1 MLIDAYG
8 TTPDGLRPDG
18 REPRH
23 ARGFVGTAAAW
34 TAVCAGLLGIA
45 PIVLPGVLPGVLT
58 GVLPGVPFGGP
69 RAPAAGTR
77 PDPVASLATAL
88 ALNVGVLTLLLARG
102 LRRGERR
109 SWRAALVLL
118 PMGAAAQLA
127 HRQSVFGTLVP
138 LALLALLLRHRARFT
153 APPDRRSRWR
163 ALKNFVLLGSG
174 SILLGL
180 LLVGAHADRM
190 DGAPSVAARLTHVL
204 YGLLGVE
211 GPLDHTGNA
220 SWTVAVCLGSLGL
233 LTGVTTVHLA
243 LRPGG
248 PDTRPTAD
256 DEHRLRAL
264 LDPHGGRDP
273 LDRPGTRRDH
283 RVVFSPSGRAAVRY
297 RVVSGVMIADG
308 DPVGAAEAWPGA
320 IERFMDVARAR
331 SWTPAVTGCSPTG
344 AEVWTRETGLDA
356 QAPDEAAPEDR
367 PPLGHAPADPHRT
380 GRRPARVGRA
390 PRCRRTRHRRGPGPD
405 PGTAGVGA

>member
-18 REPRH
+18 REPRP
-23 ARGFVGTAAAW
+23 ARGSVGTTAAW

-45 PIVLPGVLPGVLT
+45 PIVLPGVLPGALT
-58 GVLPGVPFGGP
+58 GVLPGGPSGGHQ
-69 RAPAAGTR
+69 APAAGAR
-77 PDPVASLATAL
+77 PDPVVSLATAL
-88 ALNVGVLTLLLARG
+88 ALNAGVLTLLLARG

-118 PMGAAAQLA
+118 PLGAAAQFA
-127 HRQSVFGTLVP
+127 HRHSVFGTLVP

-211 GPLDHTGNA
+211 GPLDHTGSA
-220 SWTVAVCLGSLGL
+220 AWTVAVCLGSLGL

-256 DEHRLRAL
+256 DEDRLRAL
-264 LDPHGGRDP
+264 LDPHGGRGP

-283 RVVFSPSGRAAVRY
+283 RLVFSPSGRAAVRY
-297 RVVSGVMIADG
+297 RVVRGVMIADG

-331 SWTPAVTGCSPTG
+331 SWTPAVTGGSPAG
-344 AEVWTRETGLDA
+344 AEVWTRETGLA
-356 QAPDEAAPEDR
+356 PQAPDEATAPGDR
-367 PPLGHAPADPHRT
+367 PPPGHVPADADRT
-380 GRRPARVGRA
+380 ARRPARVGRA
-390 PRCRRTRHRRGPGPD
+390 PRRRRTRRGPGPD
-405 PGTAGVGA
+405 PGTATAGA